1 MGGINMTQ
9 TNTRDRIL
17 LLLAT
22 VCAVLLCVNF
32 YKIFM
37 ILPDEANQGAIYR
50 IVYVHVPS
58 IFTGFTGF
66 FVALAA
72 SGAYLATGKLKYDA
86 FAAAVTEVSLAF
98 ATIVLAT
105 GMIWGRIIWGIWWAW
120 DARLTTM
127 LVCWLIYA
135 GYLMLRRAIDEPTQ
149 RARLSAVVSI
159 FGCVDILIVWKS
171 IEWWR
176 TQHPGPVLSIR
187 NGGGM
192 AQGMEAPI
200 YLNLLALVLLASM
213 LVLVRM
219 RQEGM
224 RREIDALRRFA
235 HAL

>member
-1 MGGINMTQ
+1 MTQ
-9 TNTRDRIL
+9 TRDRIL
-17 LLLAT
+17 FVLAA
-22 VCAVLLCVNF
+22 VCAVLLTVNF
-32 YKIFM
+32 YKIFL

-72 SGAYLATGKLKYDA
+72 SGMYLATGKLKYDA

-149 RARLSAVVSI
+149 RAKLSAVVSI

-176 TQHPGPVLSIR
+176 TQHPGPVLEIR
-187 NGGGM
+187 GGGGM
-192 AQGMEAPI
+192 APGMEAP
-200 YLNLLALVLLASM
+200 LWWNLLALLLLASA
-213 LVLVRM
+213 LVIIRM
-219 RQEGM
+219 RQESM
-224 RREIDALRRFA
+224 QREIDSLRRYA
-235 HAL
+235 HAF